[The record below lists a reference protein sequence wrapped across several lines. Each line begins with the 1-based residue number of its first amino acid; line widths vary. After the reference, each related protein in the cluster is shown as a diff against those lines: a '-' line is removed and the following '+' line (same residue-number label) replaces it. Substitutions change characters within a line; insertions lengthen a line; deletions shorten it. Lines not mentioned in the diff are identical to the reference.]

1 MEEEEGNMSI
11 PCILAEVAWPSEEE
25 LDIKEEKHLVLL
37 LFFLITALLWI
48 CIEISKCT
56 QLVKYSNL
64 RWPGK
69 FLKRAWTCFCSPQL
83 HALGF

>member
-48 CIEISKCT
+48 CIEIS
-56 QLVKYSNL
+56 
-64 RWPGK
+64 
-69 FLKRAWTCFCSPQL
+69 
-83 HALGF
+83 